1 MVNTLFGALMGWR
14 WGGVEMETIGRSWVG
29 ETVTTAA
36 LVLLFVTIL
45 ARLGG

>member
-1 MVNTLFGALMGWR
+1 M
-14 WGGVEMETIGRSWVG
+14 EMETIGRSWVG
-29 ETVTTAA
+29 EAVTAAA

>member
-1 MVNTLFGALMGWR
+1 MVNALRGT
-14 WGGVEMETIGRSWVG
+14 GGMRAIGRSWVG
-29 ETVTTAA
+29 EAMIAAA